1 MSLINIISPKDYES
15 IPAKSNMHFEIDC
28 ERSLP
33 IKTEAS
39 ISVQY
44 STDAEFKNIKSIS
57 ISNITKFTEN
67 EWRPTNNSFLG
78 VPGRLRFDVK
88 LPEVNT
94 PAIYIRV
101 VFSNTDDN
109 VYSRF
114 VTLSKSN
121 ILDFNLAQPIMTE
134 RSVSKVKVTIDHESI
149 NPQKLTMQV
158 LVSNNAAD
166 GSKIV
171 WEDMTEAFINNKFH
185 TIQNSNISGD
195 YALNVRVIVT
205 KKSPYSSI
213 RIKKINIAHF

>member
-15 IPAKSNMHFEIDC
+15 VLADSNIQFEIDC

-39 ISVQY
+39 ISVHY
-44 STDAEFKNIKSIS
+44 STNAEFKNIKSI
-57 ISNITKFTEN
+57 NIVNIEKYIEN

-78 VPGRLRFDVK
+78 TPGRLRFTVK
-88 LPEVNT
+88 LPEGNT
-94 PAIYIRV
+94 PAIYVRV
-101 VFSNTDDN
+101 VFSNADDS

-114 VTLSKSN
+114 ITMSKSN
-121 ILDFNLAQPIMTE
+121 ILDFNLAKPIITE

-149 NPQKLTMQV
+149 NPQKLDMQV

-171 WEDMTEAFINNKFH
+171 WEDMTQAFKNNKFH
-185 TIQNSNISGD
+185 AIQNSNISGD
-195 YALNVRVIVT
+195 YALNVRVIVS
-205 KKSPYSSI
+205 KKSPYASI
-213 RIKKINIAHF
+213 KIKKINIAHF